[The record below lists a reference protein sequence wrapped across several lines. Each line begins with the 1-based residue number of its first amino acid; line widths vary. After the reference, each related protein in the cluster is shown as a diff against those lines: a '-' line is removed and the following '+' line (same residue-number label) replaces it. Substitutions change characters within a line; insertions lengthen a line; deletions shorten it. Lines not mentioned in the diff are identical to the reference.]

1 VTWFARLYL
10 WASYRLYN
18 ELVWAYDLAS
28 WLVSFGRW
36 AGWRRRA
43 LDYLTGQ
50 RVLEVGFGTGELL
63 AEMARQGLNVVGL
76 ELSSPM
82 HGLTARKLARR
93 GLTVP
98 RVRGAVQAA
107 PFADGQFD
115 SIVSTFPAGYILEDV
130 SLREIARLLRVPD
143 PASGVAGGR
152 LIVVGMILRRESRL
166 WTRAMGFL
174 FGSKEDAALDR
185 FSRLASGAGLQVRE
199 IDPGGQGLRV
209 PTVLAERL

>member
-1 VTWFARLYL
+1 MTWFARIYL
-10 WASYRLYN
+10 WATYRLYN

-43 LDYLTGQ
+43 LVYLTGQ

-63 AEMARQGLNVVGL
+63 AEIAGRGLNVVGL

-82 HGLTARKLARR
+82 HRLTARKLARW
-93 GLTVP
+93 GLTAP
-98 RVRGAVQAA
+98 RVRGVVQAA
-107 PFADGQFD
+107 PFANGQFD
-115 SIVSTFPAGYILEDV
+115 SIVSTFPAGYILETAF
-130 SLREIARLLRVPD
+130 LGEIARLLRVPD

-152 LIVVGMILRRESRL
+152 LIVVGMILRSESSL
-166 WTRAMGFL
+166 WTWAMGFL

-185 FSRLASGAGLQVRE
+185 FSQLAECAGLRVTV
-199 IDPGGQGLRV
+199 IDPGGRGLRV
-209 PTVLAERL
+209 PVVLAERG